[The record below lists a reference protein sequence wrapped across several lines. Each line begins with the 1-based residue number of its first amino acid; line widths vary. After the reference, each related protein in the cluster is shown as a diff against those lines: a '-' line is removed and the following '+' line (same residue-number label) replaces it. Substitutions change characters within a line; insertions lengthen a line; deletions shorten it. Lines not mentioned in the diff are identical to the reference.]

1 MRGYRR
7 LVQMALTRLV
17 LLIAMLFLPLGMN
30 NAPAAAATHHAPMA
44 GMPMQHC
51 PEQTPKQNSKGAFAE
66 CTMACASALP
76 AMDRVSDEIRP
87 MARTAFLP
95 LPAQPLH
102 GLHPDT
108 ATPPPKAS

>member
-1 MRGYRR
+1 MIVTRILR
-7 LVQMALTRLV
+7 LLALVAVLV
-17 LLIAMLFLPLGMN
+17 MPLGM
-30 NAPAAAATHHAPMA
+30 ATPAAARPITDMA
-44 GMPMQHC
+44 MSHC
-51 PEQTPKQNSKGAFAE
+51 PDQGSHHQQKRALVE

-76 AMDRVSDEIRP
+76 AFDRTDDEIAP
-87 MARTAFLP
+87 IARLEFVS

>member
-1 MRGYRR
+1 M
-7 LVQMALTRLV
+7 VQMALTRLV
-17 LLIAMLFLPLGMN
+17 LLIAMLFLPLGLN
-30 NAPAAAATHHAPMA
+30 NALAAAATHHA
-44 GMPMQHC
+44 
-51 PEQTPKQNSKGAFAE
+51 PKQNSKGAFAE